1 MQILWYFCY
10 GFAPRLVRHPFLYG
24 EVPEG
29 AGVKNMNFNET
40 YMKDLLKQWG
50 KHVVALILFLGLVMT
65 YFSPAVFD
73 GKVIMQGDNI
83 KAINTPRRH
92 SRVSSVSGR
101 MRCSEGCRM

>member
-1 MQILWYFCY
+1 MKQARSFCNTHLTLSDFLDGGTSTTQRKSILAGEICDYVQILWYFCY

-50 KHVVALILFLGLVMT
+50 KHVVALILF
-65 YFSPAVFD
+65 FWD
-73 GKVIMQGDNI
+73 W
-83 KAINTPRRH
+83 
-92 SRVSSVSGR
+92 
-101 MRCSEGCRM
+101 